1 MSKNKSNNGD
11 EKKAEKNRMFSETS
25 VFIFL
30 VCISLVLLYG
40 FLYYN
45 SFYDQVKNG
54 VREVVYGPIDENS
67 AEFGYSHRTTP
78 TVQFSINGV
87 TYKAPTKRFQ
97 SAAFESV
104 QPIVDELNAKSD
116 VTVTYIEFVKLNIRR
131 EKSCEVI
138 GLKIKDTEYLD
149 PDKGAA
155 ELAEGYKSSKNTC
168 LLFAILMFA
177 GSGVYFWLNIYR
189 KKLARA
195 K

>member
-45 SFYDQVKNG
+45 SFYDH
-54 VREVVYGPIDENS
+54 ENS

-104 QPIVDELNAKSD
+104 QPIVDELNAKGD
-116 VTVTYIEFVKLNIRR
+116 VTVTYIEFVKLNIHR